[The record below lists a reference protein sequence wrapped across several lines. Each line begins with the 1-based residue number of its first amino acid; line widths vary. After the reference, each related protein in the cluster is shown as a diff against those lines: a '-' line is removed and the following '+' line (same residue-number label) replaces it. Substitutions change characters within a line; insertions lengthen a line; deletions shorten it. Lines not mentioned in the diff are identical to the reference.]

1 MRQNEAWKKQR
12 VYKELKKCFTMVEEK
27 YNGLLHLSRQIQGC
41 CFFFFCSLITFSLW
55 CLLQFADVVSNSC
68 LPLVTLINGLAKAG

>member
-1 MRQNEAWKKQR
+1 MVSFIFHVKFR
-12 VYKELKKCFTMVEEK
+12 VVV
-27 YNGLLHLSRQIQGC
+27 
-41 CFFFFCSLITFSLW
+41 FFFFCSLITFSLW

>member
-1 MRQNEAWKKQR
+1 MVSFIFHVKFR
-12 VYKELKKCFTMVEEK
+12 VVVGFVV
-27 YNGLLHLSRQIQGC
+27 
-41 CFFFFCSLITFSLW
+41 FFFCSLITFSLW